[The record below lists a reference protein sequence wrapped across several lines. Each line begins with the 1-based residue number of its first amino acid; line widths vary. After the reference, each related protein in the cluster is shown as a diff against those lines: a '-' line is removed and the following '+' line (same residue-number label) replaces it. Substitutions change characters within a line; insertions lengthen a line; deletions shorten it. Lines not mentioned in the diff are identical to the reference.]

1 MRLLFSFFF
10 FSVFIEIALCC
21 KKMASK
27 VKVKVSQLCLTLC
40 NPMEHTVHGVL
51 QARILEW
58 VAVPFSS
65 GSSQPRDGTQVFC
78 IVGRFFT
85 SWATREGPKK
95 LARKKNINQCVGP
108 MRVIWRPYFIFIL
121 FFNWRI
127 LALQCCVGF
136 CHTAMPINYNYVYIP
151 SLLSLPPPSCN
162 IS

>member
-1 MRLLFSFFF
+1 MYRGLKALNLEQLRFKMKVKEKVTQS
-10 FSVFIEIALCC
+10 SPALCY
-21 KKMASK
+21 
-27 VKVKVSQLCLTLC
+27 
-40 NPMEHTVHGVL
+40 PMDYTVHGIL
-51 QARILEW
+51 KARILEQL
-58 VAVPFSS
+58 AFPFSR
-65 GSSQPRDGTQVFC
+65 GSSQPRDRTQVSC

-95 LARKKNINQCVGP
+95 LARKKNINQCVSP